1 VIARNLF
8 LENRLMSY
16 PKILP
21 RLVNTNAV
29 PLEWAQMLWNRAV
42 ADSIALV
49 GLTRE
54 GTLDWEHV
62 MTRFL
67 ESMGCKAHNL
77 PGTGA
82 HSVHAGARNRTI
94 TSTVR

>member
-1 VIARNLF
+1 
-8 LENRLMSY
+8 MSY

-21 RLVNTNAV
+21 WLVHKNAV

-42 ADSIALV
+42 ADSIVLA

-54 GTLDWEHV
+54 GTPDWAHV

-67 ESMGCKAHNL
+67 ESMGCNL

-82 HSVHAGARNRTI
+82 HSVHAGARDRTI
-94 TSTVR
+94 TSAVSQVRW